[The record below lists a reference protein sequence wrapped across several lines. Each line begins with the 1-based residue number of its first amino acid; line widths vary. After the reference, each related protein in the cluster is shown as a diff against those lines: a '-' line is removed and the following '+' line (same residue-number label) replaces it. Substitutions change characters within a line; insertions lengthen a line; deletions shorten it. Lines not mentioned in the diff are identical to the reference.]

1 MESHSPVRQWD
12 SETKCQVSYSV
23 FEVITWWT
31 DIGKA
36 AFFFAFHSV
45 CYLVSQQCLD
55 GKTIP
60 DVVPVE
66 IMHSQAKIKEQL

>member
-1 MESHSPVRQWD
+1 MRRSARFPIQSLKD
-12 SETKCQVSYSV
+12 GIL
-23 FEVITWWT
+23 ITWWT